1 MKKPAKIKQELIE
14 MEVGDEKVYS
24 VKESTNQSIRVIAC
38 ELNKDLNG
46 FRFITFATK
55 DKKHTHIR
63 LIRK

>member
-1 MKKPAKIKQELIE
+1 MKKPTKIKQELIE

-24 VKESTNQSIRVIAC
+24 VKESTNQSIRVIAY
-38 ELNKDLNG
+38 ELNKELNG
-46 FRFITFATK
+46 FRFITFSSK